1 MSTPWRCNNYEL
13 YITNYVT
20 PMEPTNNNRVA
31 EFLDV
36 LSSQM
41 EEEGSF

>member
-1 MSTPWRCNNYEL
+1 MYM
-13 YITNYVT
+13 TNYVT
-20 PMEPTNNNRVA
+20 PMEPTNDNRIA

-41 EEEGSF
+41 KEKVSF